1 MARAQPVG
9 DTEPANPVDV
19 LCAVGQHCAAESG
32 EGLANSQPAPCQQP
46 TVALLL
52 LHLFCLLHAFVAQII
67 TPHAAILTELN
78 LAGFLTFVSEVMSK
92 SSRLTQRVKSIQRQ
106 QLRAM
111 SSGVS

>member
-52 LHLFCLLHAFVAQII
+52 HLFFFCCMLSSPKLLHHPLQ
-67 TPHAAILTELN
+67 
-78 LAGFLTFVSEVMSK
+78 S
-92 SSRLTQRVKSIQRQ
+92 
-106 QLRAM
+106 
-111 SSGVS
+111 